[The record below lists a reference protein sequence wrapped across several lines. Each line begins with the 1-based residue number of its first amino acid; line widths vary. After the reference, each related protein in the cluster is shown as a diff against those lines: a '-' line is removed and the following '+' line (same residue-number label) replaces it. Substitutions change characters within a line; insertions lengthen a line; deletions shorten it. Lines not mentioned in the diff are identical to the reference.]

1 MRTDTATLEYVR
13 LHVTA
18 STGGQPID
26 PTSLTIEMAF
36 PTPGVPPVSLDW
48 KPATWDTDTIGS
60 TTRYLAECLVGP
72 AGTVTLAAGAYDTY
86 LRVTSLPE
94 IPVLRSPR
102 QLTVAP

>member
-1 MRTDTATLEYVR
+1 MRISTTSLEYVR

-36 PTPGVPPVSLDW
+36 PTPGVAPVAGDW

-60 TTRYLAECLVGP
+60 TTRHLAQCLVGP
-72 AGTVTLAAGAYDTY
+72 AGTVTLGAGAYDTY